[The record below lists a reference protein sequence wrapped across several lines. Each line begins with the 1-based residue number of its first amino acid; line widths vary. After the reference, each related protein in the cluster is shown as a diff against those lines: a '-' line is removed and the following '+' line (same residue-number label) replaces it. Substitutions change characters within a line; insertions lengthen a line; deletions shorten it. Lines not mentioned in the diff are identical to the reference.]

1 MDTARRCPRCSTIVP
16 AGKSVCQRCELSIDT
31 WSVRSVR
38 QGVRYNPAGLAL
50 PSPIQGHATV
60 LIGVIIALAL
70 LGFIAFNSLS
80 GIGPFTAEV
89 VDERATGPAGGVTV
103 RLEVANDGSKAGP
116 ARCQV
121 TGRSGDGEL
130 ISSEVTSSPSI
141 RPKGTATVDV
151 KVEQISQ
158 GAPLDVR
165 CS

>member
-1 MDTARRCPRCSTIVP
+1 VDTARRCPRCSTIVP

-31 WSVRSVR
+31 WAVRSVR

-50 PSPIQGHATV
+50 PSPNQGHATV
-60 LIGVIIALAL
+60 LVGVVIALAL
-70 LGFIAFNSLS
+70 LGFFAFNSMQ
-80 GIGPFTAEV
+80 GIGPFTARV
-89 VDERATGPAGGVTV
+89 IDERVIGQGGGVTV
-103 RLEVANDGSKAGP
+103 RLEVVNDGSRAGT

-141 RPKGTATVDV
+141 RPKRTAAFDV
-151 KVEQISQ
+151 PVEQIRQ
-158 GAPLDVR
+158 GSPLDVR